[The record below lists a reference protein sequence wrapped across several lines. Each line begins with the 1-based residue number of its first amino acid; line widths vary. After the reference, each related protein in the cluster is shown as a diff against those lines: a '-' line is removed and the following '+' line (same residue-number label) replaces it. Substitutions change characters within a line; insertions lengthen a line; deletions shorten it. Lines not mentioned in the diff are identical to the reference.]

1 MIHTKV
7 IRAPNS
13 KSEKLQVPL
22 RLLGYD
28 PVFDYS
34 DDQLGIKDGYGGA
47 IMVEG
52 TSYRPYMFPDLID
65 ATKRFRKI
73 VAPFIDLNQYRT
85 LQIERKKFSLRANL
99 APYLS

>member
-28 PVFDYS
+28 PVFDCS

-52 TSYRPYMFPDLID
+52 TFYCPHMYPDLVD
-65 ATKRFRKI
+65 ATKQYRKI
-73 VAPFIDLNQYRT
+73 LAPFIDLDRYRT
-85 LQIERKKFSLRANL
+85 LRIERKKFSLRAKL